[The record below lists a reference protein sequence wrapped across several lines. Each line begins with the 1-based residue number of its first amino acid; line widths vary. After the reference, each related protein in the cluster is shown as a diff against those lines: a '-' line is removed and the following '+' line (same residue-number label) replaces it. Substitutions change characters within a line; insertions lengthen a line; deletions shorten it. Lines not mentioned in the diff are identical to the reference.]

1 MAQQGFNI
9 NTFLAHVDE
18 NSILKTNKFLCRFPL
33 PVGLRG
39 DPAFQPFFNETSRNL
54 ELWCDSAGLPPVI
67 LAEHPVLRYGYGA
80 IERKPFSQQVETA
93 NFSFYGDGKGS
104 IWNFFYE
111 WTRLILNHNQG
122 NSINQEQNAVSG
134 FTMAPY
140 ELSYKYEYVSDV
152 NIIAFNDA
160 GEEAIKVIL
169 REAYPLFLAGS
180 PLGWGE
186 KGIMRHM
193 VTMSF
198 QSWNVDR
205 TVG

>member
-1 MAQQGFNI
+1 
-9 NTFLAHVDE
+9 
-18 NSILKTNKFLCRFPL
+18 
-33 PVGLRG
+33 
-39 DPAFQPFFNETSRNL
+39 
-54 ELWCDSAGLPPVI
+54 
-67 LAEHPVLRYGYGA
+67 
-80 IERKPFSQQVETA
+80 
-93 NFSFYGDGKGS
+93 
-104 IWNFFYE
+104 
-111 WTRLILNHNQG
+111 
-122 NSINQEQNAVSG
+122 
-134 FTMAPY
+134 MAPY